1 MKNKKRRATVALITG
16 LALTAVTPY
25 GVSHAEETNQLQVQI
40 QEDSFRTGELTQP
53 SQKEPENVVKDA
65 LKEKT
70 EQALSPKQVNG
81 ETGVDYKVIQK
92 RGSYDGTTLMRM
104 QQTYEGK
111 EVYGHQ
117 LTAHVDKKGV
127 VKSVSG
133 DSAQNLKQEDLKKPI
148 NLSQEEAKQYIYT
161 KYGNDIKFISEPEV
175 KEVIFVDENNGQA
188 SNAYQV
194 TFAAATPKY
203 VSGTYLVNANNGEML
218 KNMVQES
225 NLKASKKLV
234 DTLKK
239 SRKSNLTSLNS
250 NLTSATGTGKDDL
263 GISRTFGISKQ
274 SNGEYV
280 LADYTRGQGIETYD
294 VNYRDYNTE
303 ANYYPGTLATSA
315 STTFNDPKAVSAHFL
330 ATKVYDFYK
339 DKYKRNSFDNKGQ
352 KVVSVVHAWNSSD
365 TNDPKDWQN
374 AFSSGSMLVYGD
386 PIVKAFDAAGHE
398 FTHSVTSSESNL
410 EYSGEAGA
418 INEALSDI
426 MGTAIEKYINNG
438 KFNWTIAE
446 QTGSIFRDMANP
458 PSVLSSSRIPYPD
471 DYSKFNDFNGRD
483 NGGVHFNSS
492 IINKAA
498 YLIAKGGTHNG
509 VTVEGIGE
517 DKMFDIF
524 YYANTDELNMTSN
537 FSELRS
543 ACFRVATNKY
553 GANSTEAQAVE
564 KAFDAVK
571 IKGTVKEP
579 AENQAPELTVPSTT
593 TLHVGD
599 TFDPMRGV
607 KAADKEDGDLTNR
620 VKHKGN
626 VDTSK
631 PGKYI
636 VEYSVVD
643 SQGVNATATQTV
655 IVEENGETPDME
667 PKLTVPAETTIN
679 VGDSFDPMAGVS
691 ATDKEDGDLTSKVTV
706 DGKVDTSKAGTY
718 ALTYTVTDSKSH
730 KVTAK
735 QAVTVKDRVEV
746 KDEQPVLTV
755 PAETTINV
763 GDSFDPMAGVSATD
777 KEDGDL
783 TSKVTVDGKV
793 DTSKAG
799 TYALTYTVTDSK
811 SHKVTAKQAVTVK
824 DRVEVKD
831 EQPVLTVPAETT
843 INVGDSFDPMAGVS
857 ATDKEDGDLT
867 SKVTVD
873 GKVDTSKAGTYVLTY
888 TVTES
893 KGNEV
898 TTIQKVFV
906 KDKDTNNGNG
916 PDKDTNNGN
925 GPDKDTNNGNGPDKD
940 TNNGNGP
947 DKDTNNGNG
956 PDKDTNNS
964 NASDT
969 GNSNISKNSTSD
981 KKEVTYKELPK
992 TGASTNNSAAMGVL
1006 MVLAGIVLSFGR
1018 KFRKVLK

>member
-1 MKNKKRRATVALITG
+1 MKNKKTLATVALTTG
-16 LALTAVTPY
+16 IALTTVTPY
-25 GVSHAEETNQLQVQI
+25 GVGHAEETDQLQVQI

-53 SQKEPENVVKDA
+53 SQKAPENVVKDA

-81 ETGVDYKVIQK
+81 ETGVDYKVLQK
-92 RGSYDGTTLMRM
+92 RGSYDGTTLVRM
-104 QQTYEGK
+104 QQTYEEK
-111 EVYGHQ
+111 EVYGYQ

-127 VKSVSG
+127 IKSVSG
-133 DSAQNLKQEDLKKPI
+133 DSAQNLKQEDLTKPI

-161 KYGNDIKFISEPEV
+161 KYGNDINFVSEPEV

-225 NLKASKKLV
+225 DLKASKKLV
-234 DTLKK
+234 GALKE
-239 SRKSNLTSLNS
+239 SRKSNLTSL
-250 NLTSATGTGKDDL
+250 TGTGKDDL

-274 SNGEYV
+274 SNGKYA

-294 VNYRDYNTE
+294 VKYRDINKE
-303 ANYYPGTLATSA
+303 ERYYPGILATST

-352 KVVSVVHAWNSSD
+352 KVVSVVHAWDSGD
-365 TNDPKDWQN
+365 TNDPKNWQN
-374 AFSSGSMLVYGD
+374 AFSANNGSMLVYGD
-386 PIVKAFDAAGHE
+386 PIVKAFDVAGHE
-398 FTHSVTSSESNL
+398 FTHAVTSSESNL
-410 EYSGEAGA
+410 EYSGESGA

-438 KFNWTIAE
+438 KFNWTMGE
-446 QTGSIFRDMANP
+446 QTGSVFRDMANP
-458 PSVLSSSRIPYPD
+458 SSVPSSTGVPYPD
-471 DYSKFNDFNGRD
+471 DYSEFNDFNGWD

-492 IINKAA
+492 IINKVA

-509 VTVEGIGE
+509 VTVKGIGE

-524 YYANTDELNMTSN
+524 YYANTDELNMTSG

-543 ACFRVATNKY
+543 ACLRVAANKY
-553 GANSTEAQAVE
+553 GAKSTEAQAVQ
-564 KAFDAVK
+564 KAFDAAK
-571 IKGTVKEP
+571 IKVTVKKT
-579 AENQAPELTVPSTT
+579 AENQALELTVPFTT

-607 KAADKEDGDLTNR
+607 KAVDKEDGDLTNR

-655 IVEENGETPDME
+655 IVEGNGETPGME
-667 PKLTVPAETTIN
+667 PKLTVPVGATIN

-718 ALTYTVTDSKSH
+718 EVIYS
-730 KVTAK
+730 
-735 QAVTVKDRVEV
+735 VKD
-746 KDEQPVLTV
+746 
-755 PAETTINV
+755 
-763 GDSFDPMAGVSATD
+763 SA
-777 KEDGDL
+777 
-783 TSKVTVDGKV
+783 
-793 DTSKAG
+793 
-799 TYALTYTVTDSK
+799 
-811 SHKVTAKQAVTVK
+811 
-824 DRVEVKD
+824 
-831 EQPVLTVPAETT
+831 
-843 INVGDSFDPMAGVS
+843 
-857 ATDKEDGDLT
+857 
-867 SKVTVD
+867 
-873 GKVDTSKAGTYVLTY
+873 
-888 TVTES
+888 
-893 KGNEV
+893 GNEV
-898 TTIQKVFV
+898 TTIQKVVV

-916 PDKDTNNGN
+916 PDNDNNN
-925 GPDKDTNNGNGPDKD
+925 
-940 TNNGNGP
+940 
-947 DKDTNNGNG
+947 
-956 PDKDTNNS
+956 TNNS
-964 NASDT
+964 TASDT
-969 GNSNISKNSTSD
+969 GNSTILNNSTSD
-981 KKEVTYKELPK
+981 KKEVTYKKLPK

>member
-1 MKNKKRRATVALITG
+1 MKNKKRRATVALTTG

-25 GVSHAEETNQLQVQI
+25 GVGHAEETDQLQVQI

-53 SQKEPENVVKDA
+53 SQKAPENVVKDA

-81 ETGVDYKVIQK
+81 ETGVDYKVLQK
-92 RGSYDGTTLMRM
+92 RGSYDGTTLVRM
-104 QQTYEGK
+104 QQTYEEK
-111 EVYGHQ
+111 EVYGYQ

-127 VKSVSG
+127 IKSVSG
-133 DSAQNLKQEDLKKPI
+133 DSAQNLKQEDLTKPI

-161 KYGNDIKFISEPEV
+161 KYGNDINFVSEPEV

-225 NLKASKKLV
+225 DLKASKKLV
-234 DTLKK
+234 GALKE
-239 SRKSNLTSLNS
+239 SRKSNLTSL
-250 NLTSATGTGKDDL
+250 TGTGKDDL

-274 SNGEYV
+274 SNGKYA

-294 VNYRDYNTE
+294 VKYRDINKE
-303 ANYYPGTLATSA
+303 ERYYPGILATST

-339 DKYKRNSFDNKGQ
+339 NKYERNSFDNKGQ
-352 KVVSVVHAWNSSD
+352 KVASVVHGWDSED
-365 TNDPKDWQN
+365 TNDPKNWEN
-374 AFSSGSMLVYGD
+374 AFSANINNSSMLVYGD
-386 PIVKAFDAAGHE
+386 PIVKAFDVAGHE
-398 FTHSVTSSESNL
+398 FTHAVTSSESNL
-410 EYSGEAGA
+410 EYSGESGA

-438 KFNWTIAE
+438 KFNWTMGE
-446 QTGSIFRDMANP
+446 QTGSVFRDMANP
-458 PSVLSSSRIPYPD
+458 SSVPSSTGVPYPD
-471 DYSKFNDFNGRD
+471 DYSEFNDFNGWD

-492 IINKAA
+492 IINKVA

-509 VTVEGIGE
+509 VTVKGIGE

-524 YYANTDELNMTSN
+524 YYANTDELNMTSG

-543 ACFRVATNKY
+543 ACLRVAANKY
-553 GANSTEAQAVE
+553 GAKSTEAQAVQ
-564 KAFDAVK
+564 KAFDAAK
-571 IKGTVKEP
+571 IKVTVKKT
-579 AENQAPELTVPSTT
+579 AENQALELTVPFTT

-607 KAADKEDGDLTNR
+607 KAVDKEDGDLTNR

-655 IVEENGETPDME
+655 IVEGNGETPGME
-667 PKLTVPAETTIN
+667 PKLTVPVGATIN

-718 ALTYTVTDSKSH
+718 EVIYS
-730 KVTAK
+730 
-735 QAVTVKDRVEV
+735 VKD
-746 KDEQPVLTV
+746 
-755 PAETTINV
+755 
-763 GDSFDPMAGVSATD
+763 SA
-777 KEDGDL
+777 
-783 TSKVTVDGKV
+783 
-793 DTSKAG
+793 
-799 TYALTYTVTDSK
+799 
-811 SHKVTAKQAVTVK
+811 
-824 DRVEVKD
+824 
-831 EQPVLTVPAETT
+831 
-843 INVGDSFDPMAGVS
+843 
-857 ATDKEDGDLT
+857 
-867 SKVTVD
+867 
-873 GKVDTSKAGTYVLTY
+873 
-888 TVTES
+888 
-893 KGNEV
+893 GNEV
-898 TTIQKVFV
+898 TTIQKVVV
-906 KDKDTNNGNG
+906 KDKDNNNGNG
-916 PDKDTNNGN
+916 PDNDNNN
-925 GPDKDTNNGNGPDKD
+925 
-940 TNNGNGP
+940 
-947 DKDTNNGNG
+947 
-956 PDKDTNNS
+956 TNNS
-964 NASDT
+964 TASDT
-969 GNSNISKNSTSD
+969 GNSTILNNSTSD
-981 KKEVTYKELPK
+981 KKEVTYKKLPK